1 VLSSKASIRLEHSF
15 VQPTCLRGAG
25 AQSSAYRSS
34 CPDSIYISAA
44 WPKVMLFDGK
54 AVFTESFNFTEV
66 AQQRNAENS
75 MMVPGDDAL
84 TKAAGHHLSW
94 T

>member
-1 VLSSKASIRLEHSF
+1 
-15 VQPTCLRGAG
+15 
-25 AQSSAYRSS
+25 
-34 CPDSIYISAA
+34 
-44 WPKVMLFDGK
+44 MLFDGK

-84 TKAAGHHLSW
+84 TKAYLANWNKRYSVSSRY
-94 T
+94 